1 MEKSSASE
9 KRPRK
14 SSKRV
19 CTGNTSIPTDA
30 EDATGTDTKAVAED
44 AAADA
49 MKMEDA
55 AKAVATAKD
64 TARADATRAVA
75 TRAVAMAKGM
85 ATDAAA
91 DTTRAAAAAT
101 DNFR

>member
-19 CTGNTSIPTDA
+19 CTGNTSTPTDA

-75 TRAVAMAKGM
+75 TAKGM